1 MKICRITVKSI
12 TVLLATI
19 FLALFASLIYVNN
32 SVSDSYLINS
42 GDTLKI
48 NSVIPLRASYCSDE
62 VSEKYDDNSSGFK
75 MDVKML
81 GIIPAK
87 QIDVKVV
94 DENYVAVLGTP
105 FGIKIYTEGVLVVG
119 FSDIDTEGKD
129 KNPAKSAGLKEGDFI
144 VSLNGINVYT
154 NEDVAN
160 IIKASNGEL
169 IVAKIIHN
177 GKEKVITFYPAKSK
191 SSGIYRAGIWVKD
204 SSAGIGTMTFY
215 SPKYN
220 VVAGLGHGIC
230 ESETGT
236 LLTLNSGEFVTA
248 NIVDI
253 KKGTSGKAGELSGSF
268 TGKKIADFNKN
279 CENGVYGSVTCDISL
294 NSLYQVA
301 LKQEV
306 RNAKGYILTT
316 IDGNT
321 PQYYTCNVKI
331 RSNGEIQNL
340 LVEITDERLLAAT
353 GGIVQGMSG
362 SPIIQ
367 NGKLIGAVTHV
378 LIDEPTKGYGIFAE
392 TMLETAQSVW
402 DGASTSHIK
411 EAS

>member
-1 MKICRITVKSI
+1 MKTTRIVIKSI
-12 TVLLATI
+12 TI
-19 FLALFASLIYVNN
+19 FLAVMFVTIFASLIYVSN

-42 GDTLKI
+42 GETLKI
-48 NSVIPLRASYCSDE
+48 ESLIPVRASYCSEYVKEDYE
-62 VSEKYDDNSSGFK
+62 QDKGTSFK

-81 GIIPAK
+81 GLIPAK

-94 DENYVAVLGTP
+94 DENYVAVLGTT

-119 FSDIDTEGKD
+119 FSDIDTDSQD
-129 KNPAKSAGLKEGDFI
+129 KNPAKTAGIKEGDFI

-154 NEDVAN
+154 NEDVSE
-160 IIKASNGEL
+160 IIKNSNGEL
-169 IVAKIIHN
+169 IIARVVSNNKN
-177 GKEKVITFYPAKSK
+177 KVITFYPVKSK

-204 SSAGIGTMTFY
+204 SSAGIGTLTFY

-236 LLTLNSGEFVTA
+236 LLTLNSGDFVSA
-248 NIVDI
+248 NVVSVT
-253 KKGTSGKAGELSGSF
+253 KGTAGKAGELCGVF
-268 TGKKIADFNKN
+268 TGKKIADFLKN
-279 CENGVYGSVTCDISL
+279 CDNGVYGNVTCDISL
-294 NSLYQVA
+294 DSLFQVA
-301 LKQEV
+301 LKQDV
-306 RNAKGYILTT
+306 RNASGYILTS
-316 IDGNT
+316 IDEN
-321 PQYYTCNVKI
+321 PPEYYSCNIKV
-331 RSNGEIQNL
+331 RSQGQTQNL
-340 LVEITDERLLAAT
+340 LVEVTDDRLLNAT

-378 LIDEPTKGYGIFAE
+378 LVDDPTKGYAIFAE
-392 TMLETAQSVW
+392 NMLETAQSV
-402 DGASTSHIK
+402 AESNKLK

>member
-169 IVAKIIHN
+169 IVAKTIHN

-248 NIVDI
+248 NIVDV

-268 TGKKIADFNKN
+268 SGKKIADFSIN

-392 TMLETAQSVW
+392 TMLETAQSVA
-402 DGASTSHIK
+402 DEQRLK

>member
-1 MKICRITVKSI
+1 MKTARIIIKSI
-12 TVLLATI
+12 TVMV
-19 FLALFASLIYVNN
+19 ALFFIGVFSSLFYLSN
-32 SVSDSYLINS
+32 SVSNNYLINA

-48 NSVIPLRASYCSDE
+48 DSIVPVRASYCVEDKVKVE
-62 VSEKYDDNSSGFK
+62 YQAAKGDTFK
-75 MDVKML
+75 MDLKLL

-87 QIDVKVV
+87 KINVKVV

-119 FSDIDTEGKD
+119 FSDIDTDAEN
-129 KNPAKSAGLKEGDFI
+129 KNPAKTAGLKEGDFI
-144 VSLNGINVYT
+144 VSLNNINVYT
-154 NEDVAN
+154 NEDVSE
-160 IIKASNGEL
+160 IIKNSNGEL
-169 IVAKIIHN
+169 IIARIVHE
-177 GKEKVITFYPAKSK
+177 GKEKTISFYPAKSK

-204 SSAGIGTMTFY
+204 SSAGIGTLTFY
-215 SPKYN
+215 SPKHN
-220 VVAGLGHGIC
+220 TVAGLGHGIC

-236 LLTLNSGEFVTA
+236 LLSLNSGEFVTA
-248 NIVDI
+248 DIVSY
-253 KKGTSGKAGELSGSF
+253 KKGKSGTTGELTGTFSGR
-268 TGKKIADFNKN
+268 KIADFSKN
-279 CENGVYGSVTCDISL
+279 CENGVYGNVTCDISL
-294 NSLYQVA
+294 DSLFPVA

-316 IDGNT
+316 IDGDT
-321 PQYYTCNVKI
+321 PEYYSCEIKI
-331 RSNGEIQNL
+331 RSQGAVQNL
-340 LVEITDERLLAAT
+340 LVEVTDERLLSTT

-392 TMLETAQSVW
+392 TMLESAQNV
-402 DGASTSHIK
+402 AEENLK

>member
-1 MKICRITVKSI
+1 MKTARIIIKSI
-12 TVLLATI
+12 TVLSAIFVIGIFTSLAY
-19 FLALFASLIYVNN
+19 LSN
-32 SVSDSYLINS
+32 SVSNFYLINA

-48 NSVIPLRASYCSDE
+48 DSIVPVRASYCVE
-62 VSEKYDDNSSGFK
+62 DNLKVEYEASQGDTFK
-75 MDVKML
+75 MDLKLL

-87 QIDVKVV
+87 QINVKVV

-119 FSDIDTEGKD
+119 FSDIDTDAKD

-154 NEDVAN
+154 NEDVAE
-160 IIKASNGEL
+160 IIKNSDGEL
-169 IVAKIIHN
+169 IIARIVHD
-177 GKEKVITFYPAKSK
+177 GKGKTISFYPAKSK

-215 SPKYN
+215 SPKHN

-236 LLTLNSGEFVTA
+236 LLSLSSGEFVTA
-248 NIVDI
+248 NIVSYI
-253 KKGTSGKAGELSGSF
+253 KGKSGKAGELTGSF
-268 TGKKIADFNKN
+268 SGKKIADFSKN

-294 NSLYQVA
+294 DSLFPVA

-321 PQYYTCNVKI
+321 PEYYTCEIKI
-331 RSNGEIQNL
+331 RSQGAVQNL
-340 LVEITDERLLAAT
+340 LIEVTDERLLSTT

-362 SPIIQ
+362 SPLIQ

-378 LIDEPTKGYGIFAE
+378 LIDDPTKGYAIFAE
-392 TMLETAQSVW
+392 NMLETAQSV
-402 DGASTSHIK
+402 SEKQLK
-411 EAS
+411 EAG